1 MSTIVNSNLCI
12 LGTYSPNICTVGQAT
27 GDITYTSFVAVTILV
42 AILRGILQYC
52 RKSRK
57 TTQVNT
63 EGTEQI
69 TGSTRWKMFREY
81 AAIALFVIPNRIRP
95 GRWSWA
101 APLQQGY
108 PNLYVMN
115 LIGATGCLLCM
126 LAFFLAVH
134 WYMGNSWSWTP
145 EMKENHKLV
154 TNGIFRWARHPR
166 YACFVWLVPFGFFA
180 TGNWLCS
187 LGLLM
192 MVLNFS
198 IIQVPHEEA
207 ILLELFGDDYRAY
220 QKRVGMFSP
229 KCNSSSCRGRDDVSH
244 NPTEEPAVDLENGNP
259 E

>member
-1 MSTIVNSNLCI
+1 MSTIVDNSNLCM
-12 LGTYSPNICTVGQAT
+12 LGTYSPHVCTVGQAT
-27 GDITYTSFVAVTILV
+27 GDIAYVSFAIVVVVVTILH
-42 AILRGILQYC
+42 LILQYC
-52 RKSRK
+52 RK

-63 EGTEQI
+63 EGTEKI
-69 TGSTRWKMFREY
+69 TGSTVWKWIRDC
-81 AAIALFVIPNRIRP
+81 AAIALYATPYSI
-95 GRWSWA
+95 GSSRWSWA

-115 LIGATGCLLCM
+115 LIGATGCLLCI
-126 LAFFLAVH
+126 LAFLAVH

-145 EMKENHKLV
+145 EMKEDHKLV
-154 TNGIFRWARHPR
+154 TNGIFRWARHPM
-166 YACFVWLVPFGFFA
+166 YACFAWLVPFSFFA
-180 TGNWLCS
+180 TGNWLVS
-187 LGLLM
+187 LGLLV

-198 IIQVPHEEA
+198 LIRVPHEEA